1 MSKGRDQKK
10 EVKKPKKEGGKKDK
24 TPGYLKK

>member
-10 EVKKPKKEGGKKDK
+10 ETKKPKKEGKKDK